1 MRNFK
6 NQGLSGNLDNGRQP
20 ASGRLTRSTG
30 TELSCQCT
38 IHPTVSESGEM
49 PATVTGFVRDTVK
62 LRRAGRPVVSR

>member
-30 TELSCQCT
+30 AASAPS
-38 IHPTVSESGEM
+38 IRVRHSD
-49 PATVTGFVRDTVK
+49 GFPRDTVK